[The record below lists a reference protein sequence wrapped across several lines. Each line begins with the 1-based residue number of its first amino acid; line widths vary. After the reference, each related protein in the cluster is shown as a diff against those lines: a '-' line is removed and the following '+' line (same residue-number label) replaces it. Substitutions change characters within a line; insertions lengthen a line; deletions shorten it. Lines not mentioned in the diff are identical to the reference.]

1 MPAFLGSGWRPAFSS
16 RVQLLHQSAY
26 DFLHPCHSLH
36 PSHPYLH
43 LTESPCAA
51 ILEAWRTG
59 GSRAPGL
66 LSFGSRAKSKDEGWA
81 YPKAHCLLQHLGSL
95 SPARLQWHQ
104 LQAPP
109 PPPEIH
115 SSEIPSEKIHWP
127 KLTLPSSPPMRLIAI
142 SLFNTTTREILLPL
156 HDMGG
161 A

>member
-1 MPAFLGSGWRPAFSS
+1 MNWMPAFLGSGWRPAFSS
-16 RVQLLHQSAY
+16 RVQLLRQSTY

-109 PPPEIH
+109 PPRNPLVIDSLGEDPLAKANSAKL
-115 SSEIPSEKIHWP
+115 SSDEADCNLLVQHDNKGDIAPSP
-127 KLTLPSSPPMRLIAI
+127 
-142 SLFNTTTREILLPL
+142 
-156 HDMGG
+156 
-161 A
+161 